1 MNERVKTEM
10 LYIRSV
16 QPHYHANELEILL
29 VLEGNVTVCRMERRM
44 ELKEGQF
51 TFINRRIVH
60 HLISEGAYVLITTIR
75 LSEFRYVYDRIES
88 VEFMNQDDVA
98 NFKRPLRERLNMIVV
113 DFMIKD
119 YQLGKNPQMIAEK
132 EFYENQLVYF
142 IFVSYQMAECL
153 KKEEGYLNRDMM
165 DRFYLVA
172 EYIMN
177 HIYEKITVEDIL
189 KLVYMNPTYFSQFM
203 KKAGGVGFKDFLTYR
218 KLMVIEMLLI
228 DDQHSMSEIANMV
241 DLGDMKAFYHVFKK
255 YFKTSPAKWRE
266 YLQQIADDYE
276 VLEEKQILESFILKY
291 RINKHQENNMARLY
305 RYISECRKNGISLK
319 DVEIIIDPYADMSDN
334 SKEDYQPY
342 KYSGALFS
350 MLHNM
355 HVKLILTYSMKILR
369 DTRHSELMIN
379 SMKGFMRSH
388 GANEV
393 RKWGIILRVEEYED
407 FAAAQIIRQKFFN
420 MGIMNIHIVLAADS
434 SR

>member
-1 MNERVKTEM
+1 MSKRMNTAM

-16 QPHYHANELEILL
+16 QPHYHADDLEILL
-29 VLEGNVTVCRMERRM
+29 ALKGNVTVCRMERKL

-60 HLISEGAYVLITTIR
+60 HMISDGAYVLITTIR
-75 LSEFRYVYDRIES
+75 LSEFRNVYDRIES
-88 VEFMNQDDVA
+88 VEFLNQDDIA
-98 NFKRPLRERLNMIVV
+98 NFQRPLRERLNAIVV

-119 YQLGKNPQMIAEK
+119 YQLGKNTQMLSEK
-132 EFYENQLVYF
+132 KFNENQLVYF
-142 IFVSYQMAECL
+142 IFISYQMAEGL
-153 KKEEGYLNRDMM
+153 KKEGGYLNRDTM
-165 DRFYLVA
+165 DRFYQVA

-177 HIYEKITVEDIL
+177 HIYEKITAEDIL

-228 DDQHSMSEIANMV
+228 DDQYSMSEIASMV

-255 YFKTSPAKWRE
+255 FFKTSPAKWRE
-266 YLQQIADDYE
+266 YLQKVTDDYQ
-276 VLEEKQILESFILKY
+276 VLEEESVLEDFIQKY
-291 RINKHQENNMARLY
+291 RINKHRENNMARLY
-305 RYISECRKNGISLK
+305 RYITECRESGISLQ
-319 DVEIIIDPYADMSDN
+319 DVEIIIDPYGDMTDSN
-334 SKEDYQPY
+334 EEDYQPY

-350 MLHNM
+350 MLHNIN
-355 HVKLILTYSMKILR
+355 VKLSLTFSMKILQ
-369 DTRHSELMIN
+369 DERHSELLIN
-379 SMKGFMRSH
+379 SLKEFIRSH

-407 FAAAQIIRQKFFN
+407 FAAARTIRQKIFD
-420 MGIMNIHIVLAADS
+420 MGIVNVHIVLTVCEN
-434 SR
+434 R